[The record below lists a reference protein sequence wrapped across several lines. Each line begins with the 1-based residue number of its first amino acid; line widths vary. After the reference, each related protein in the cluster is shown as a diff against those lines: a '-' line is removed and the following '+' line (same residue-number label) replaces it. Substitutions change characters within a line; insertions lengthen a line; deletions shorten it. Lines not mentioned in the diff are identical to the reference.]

1 MLKLYAIKY
10 LHVRVLD
17 STIIQYLSS
26 VYLFVLVLI
35 IIFSDQLV
43 LINYYFPV
51 VKIYKQGK
59 CQICMNYDLG
69 FRNLNSHFDFCPKFK
84 STIRSKEISY
94 SMCSVIRQPFPVCT
108 VIFLQ

>member
-69 FRNLNSHFDFCPKFK
+69 FRNLNSHFDFCHKIQINHK
-84 STIRSKEISY
+84 K
-94 SMCSVIRQPFPVCT
+94 
-108 VIFLQ
+108 